1 MVLWI
6 LLSKSL
12 KDLIASDI
20 DLVFMQL
27 DDFGEIHRVEGEKIT
42 IIIDNDTL
50 ATMKN
55 GNILGVAESDMLIF
69 ARTEDLAG
77 EKAPG
82 SAINI
87 DGRECTVDSW
97 SENLGVTQIALH
109 HSRMI

>member
-1 MVLWI
+1 M
-6 LLSKSL
+6 SKSL

-27 DDFGEIHRVEGEKIT
+27 EDFGEVHKIEGKSIT

-50 ATMKN
+50 VT
-55 GNILGVAESDMLIF
+55 LIF
-69 ARTEDLAG
+69 ARTEDLEG

-82 SAINI
+82 SALNV

-97 SENLGVTQIALH
+97 AENLGITQIALH
-109 HSRMI
+109 HTRMV

>member
-1 MVLWI
+1 M
-6 LLSKSL
+6 SKSL

-27 DDFGEIHRVEGEKIT
+27 EDFGEVHKIEGKSIT

-50 ATMKN
+50 ITMKN
-55 GNILGVAESDMLIF
+55 GNILGVA
-69 ARTEDLAG
+69 DLEG

-82 SAINI
+82 SALNV

-97 SENLGVTQIALH
+97 AENLGITQIALH
-109 HSRMI
+109 HTRMV

>member
-1 MVLWI
+1 M
-6 LLSKSL
+6 SKSL

-27 DDFGEIHRVEGEKIT
+27 EGKSIT

-50 ATMKN
+50 VTMKN
-55 GNILGVAESDMLIF
+55 GNILGVAESDTLIF
-69 ARTEDLAG
+69 ARTEDLEG

-82 SAINI
+82 SALNV

-97 SENLGVTQIALH
+97 AENLGITQIALH
-109 HSRMI
+109 HTRMV